1 MVGGGSARG
10 DKEKR
15 ILEYSISSQTWGE
28 FPMYM
33 FSLFAVAVL
42 QNQLLLVGGFNDMR
56 DEYSS
61 RVSVWTKQGSY
72 WRNLTAMPTCRS
84 EVAAVGYKRWLV
96 VAGGFQHSGGL
107 DVVEVLDS
115 STSQWSVAE
124 SLPEPCV
131 GLRSTMV
138 MDPSGSGNDVWYLLG
153 EGTLKMNRRPAFAV
167 SLPLLTSHAGSGQ
180 GIIAWKILP
189 QPPYK
194 SSGAVSVR
202 GFLLVVGGKDGHT
215 QRQDVHIYLPG
226 TCEWLHVA
234 DLPSARHSCACAS
247 LLDSKFVVYG
257 GKEKED
263 FSADFIQASIT

>member
-1 MVGGGSARG
+1 MG
-10 DKEKR
+10 DNGKR
-15 ILEYSISSQTWGE
+15 ILEYNIGLQTWGE

-42 QNQLLLVGGFNDMR
+42 ENQLLLVGGFNDMK
-56 DEYSS
+56 DEYSN

-72 WRNLTAMPTCRS
+72 WRNWTAMPTPRC

-96 VAGGFQHSGGL
+96 VAGGFERNGPW
-107 DVVEVLDS
+107 DVVEVFDR
-115 STSQWSVAE
+115 STSQWSVAD

-138 MDPSGSGNDVWYLLG
+138 IEPSRRGNDVWYLLG
-153 EGTLKMNRRPAFAV
+153 EGGIKNHRPAFAA
-167 SLPLLTSHAGSGQ
+167 SLPLLTSQTGS

-189 QPPYK
+189 QPPLK
-194 SSGAVSVR
+194 SSGAVAVR
-202 GFLLVVGGKDGHT
+202 GFLLAVGGKDGHS

-257 GKEKED
+257 GREKKD
-263 FSADFIQASIT
+263 FSADFIQASAT